1 MFAENIE
8 DIDFNNIIINEP
20 IKNSVID
27 HSNFYKVIYSNKNIT
42 LNGVFCLFKLNNI
55 NIVKDKILLNNNNA
69 NNDVLKKIILIENTL
84 FNLSN
89 VNNKTKI
96 YKLYELINNNYI
108 KFTLNN
114 DDIVDTPL
122 LDINNTIDNNS
133 HHFILKISGLWE
145 TKENIGITFK
155 IIKITNYLDFS

>member
-42 LNGVFCLFKLNNI
+42 LNGLFCLFKLNNI

-69 NNDVLKKIILIENTL
+69 NNDNNDNDNNDNNDNNDVLKNNFNRKYII
-84 FNLSN
+84 
-89 VNNKTKI
+89 
-96 YKLYELINNNYI
+96 
-108 KFTLNN
+108 
-114 DDIVDTPL
+114 
-122 LDINNTIDNNS
+122 
-133 HHFILKISGLWE
+133 
-145 TKENIGITFK
+145 
-155 IIKITNYLDFS
+155 